1 MHTATSPQPPSNSPQ
16 CQQCGDSTLSP
27 RLLNKD
33 DVRLRIGVKGKS
45 TLDDMIRD
53 GRFPKPSAYMNR
65 KPFWTLDVVDIWID
79 ELLAKNAV

>member
-1 MHTATSPQPPSNSPQ
+1 MTAQQTPPTTAPAPAI
-16 CQQCGDSTLSP
+16 LPP

-33 DVRLRIGVKGKS
+33 DVRQRIGVKGKS

>member
-1 MHTATSPQPPSNSPQ
+1 MTTQQAPATM
-16 CQQCGDSTLSP
+16 TP

-53 GRFPKPSAYMNR
+53 GRFPKPCAYISR
-65 KPFWTLDVVDIWID
+65 KPFWTLETVDSWID
-79 ELLAKNAV
+79 GLIAKAAA